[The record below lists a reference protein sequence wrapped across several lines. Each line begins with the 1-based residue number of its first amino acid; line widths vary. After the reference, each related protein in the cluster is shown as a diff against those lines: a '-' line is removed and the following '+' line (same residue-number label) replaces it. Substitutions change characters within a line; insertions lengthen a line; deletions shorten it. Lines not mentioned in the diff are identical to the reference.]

1 MLREIT
7 SKGNLGSS
15 SRSCKWKPEN
25 CQELINKSNINAYW
39 NTKDWSQ
46 STSIFGAVSWCYIW
60 YSIFLREGDTGKL
73 KNVQNLVQHF
83 SEQFRNYYVPPK
95 NVSID
100 ESLIGYEGKGPAIQS
115 PISINTLPLWL
126 QIRKNGLFCM
136 GWQDKKTCNFDI
148 YRGIIKNDYQY
159 Q

>member
-46 STSIFGAVSWCYIW
+46 STSIFGAVS
-60 YSIFLREGDTGKL
+60 
-73 KNVQNLVQHF
+73 
-83 SEQFRNYYVPPK
+83 
-95 NVSID
+95 
-100 ESLIGYEGKGPAIQS
+100 
-115 PISINTLPLWL
+115 
-126 QIRKNGLFCM
+126 
-136 GWQDKKTCNFDI
+136 
-148 YRGIIKNDYQY
+148 
-159 Q
+159 